1 MIKANA
7 SGELTGKF
15 TIPASDDIAIPAG
28 VKTVVFE
35 GKGENGSRGFAT
47 YTGSGQ
53 IRTETL
59 AQVTTITTERFD
71 PLAQTFTLQQSR
83 FIAAVELYFT
93 AKGAESVQV
102 QIREVVQ
109 GIPTQTVLAQSRM
122 QSDDISLSDATLFE
136 FTPVFLQ
143 AGQEYAIVVLT
154 DGADHEVAIAELGEF
169 DQQHG
174 WVTSQP
180 YQVGVLLSSSN
191 ASTWTPHQNKD
202 LTFKLKAAKFTQNTQ
217 SVELGSVAAHS
228 VSDLMALAVVQRPSS
243 QTDVDFTFKVAGSNE
258 VLATVQEWSPR
269 QLRQKLNDTTINV
282 TANLTGSELLSPVL
296 FAGSQCALGEVEQN
310 AQYITREITCHSTGQ
325 FTVSFDAVLEG
336 TASIEVYLLDAEHST
351 AVALSRSTIND
362 DGWKQLDYIHTF
374 AGQTTTPDQNL
385 LKRVRL
391 KLILNGNEASRP
403 RVKNLRAFST

>member
-1 MIKANA
+1 MITANEN
-7 SGELTGKF
+7 GELSGRF
-15 TIPASDDIAIPAG
+15 TIPAQTIPAG
-28 VKTVVFE
+28 EKTVVFQ
-35 GKGENGSRGFAT
+35 GKGEHGSQGFAT

-59 AQVTTITTERFD
+59 AQVTTITTQRFD

-93 AKGAESVQV
+93 DKGGESVQV

-109 GIPTQTVLAQSRM
+109 GIPTQTVLAQSRVA
-122 QSDDISLSDATLFE
+122 SDDISIGAATLFE

-154 DGADHEVAIAELGEF
+154 DGSQHEVAIAELGQF

-202 LTFKLKAAKFTQNTQ
+202 LTFKLKAAKFTQHTH
-217 SVELGSVAAHS
+217 SVDLGSVTAQS

-243 QTDVDFTFKVAGSNE
+243 QTDVDFTFKVAGSDNILE
-258 VLATVQEWSPR
+258 RAQEWSPR
-269 QLRQKLNDTTINV
+269 QLKQKLIGKTLNV
-282 TANLTGSELLSPVL
+282 SANLTGTDTLSPVL
-296 FAGSQCALGEVEQN
+296 FAGSQCALGEVEQS
-310 AQYITREITCHSTGQ
+310 ADYITREISCHNGGQ
-325 FTVSFDAVLEG
+325 FTVSFDAVLDG
-336 TASIEVYLLDAEHST
+336 AAAIEVYLLDDSQPEPILIPLTKSSASEG
-351 AVALSRSTIND
+351 
-362 DGWKQLDYIHTF
+362 GWKQFDYLHTF
-374 AGQTTTPDQNL
+374 NDGTNTPDESL

-391 KLILNGNEASRP
+391 KLVLRGNEAHRP